1 MTEHQ
6 ILRKTHEMSM
16 AASAYRA
23 KHNELQTVKLLIAG
37 FTGSLKGWWDNYLT
51 QDQRN
56 YILTVTK
63 VEDGTNIPFMVET
76 LIISIIQSFMGDSN
90 IFDNKTNTLLHN
102 LRCPTLGDFRW
113 YVDNFI
119 MMVMTRADCKENFWK
134 EKFIAGLPPVFA
146 TKVREKLSQT
156 YDENLQELT
165 YGRIIAVIKNTAL
178 EICNNMKLEKQIK
191 RQKESGIKE
200 LGNFCAQYGYGGI
213 VPPSRKYKKNIKKPF
228 KRNQSFRK
236 NTLPFKKRKF
246 SNNKNFNK
254 KQIFQNK
261 NKGIVCFKCGRYGHM
276 KKDCRV
282 KEKINNLNM
291 SEELKEQIAKILLYE
306 SESEEENRSEEYI
319 DNLETSSEEESDCEC
334 EENPCSCSFSINV
347 ITSEAQLILEMV
359 EKIPNEEEKLEYL
372 SKLKEL
378 ILEDK
383 TNEESTSTP
392 EFSGYDFS
400 QILKKASM
408 KEKPVNIRELQR
420 EINELKGEVN
430 IIKTQLI
437 EIKHE
442 SYQQNEQI
450 KDILDKMQEQPSTSI
465 NENTVISQIKIIQ
478 QKWLIKATLKIGK
491 TYHKTFTALVDSGAD
506 LNCIR
511 EGLIPTQY
519 YEKTVQTL
527 RVANSN
533 KLKVKYKLSK
543 AYICNKGTYKKLIRP
558 SKSPWSC
565 TAFYVQ
571 NASEIERG
579 EPRMVINYKP
589 LNKVLKWIRYPLP
602 NKSELISRIYNAT
615 IFSKFDM
622 KSGYYQIKVKEED
635 KYKTAFVV
643 PFGKYEWNVMPM
655 GLKNAPSEFQN
666 IMNTILNPY
675 SKFALVYIDDV
686 LIFSESIEQH
696 LKHLRIFKNL
706 IKKNGM
712 VISKKKIKLAQTK
725 IRFLGHDIYQGTIT
739 PIKRSIEFS
748 EKFPDEIKEDKNQL
762 QRFLGCVNYIADFIP
777 KIRILCKPLYNRLR
791 KTQNLGHLS

>member
-1 MTEHQ
+1 
-6 ILRKTHEMSM
+6 
-16 AASAYRA
+16 
-23 KHNELQTVKLLIAG
+23 
-37 FTGSLKGWWDNYLT
+37 
-51 QDQRN
+51 
-56 YILTVTK
+56 
-63 VEDGTNIPFMVET
+63 
-76 LIISIIQSFMGDSN
+76 
-90 IFDNKTNTLLHN
+90 
-102 LRCPTLGDFRW
+102 
-113 YVDNFI
+113 
-119 MMVMTRADCKENFWK
+119 
-134 EKFIAGLPPVFA
+134 
-146 TKVREKLSQT
+146 
-156 YDENLQELT
+156 
-165 YGRIIAVIKNTAL
+165 
-178 EICNNMKLEKQIK
+178 
-191 RQKESGIKE
+191 
-200 LGNFCAQYGYGGI
+200 
-213 VPPSRKYKKNIKKPF
+213 
-228 KRNQSFRK
+228 
-236 NTLPFKKRKF
+236 
-246 SNNKNFNK
+246 
-254 KQIFQNK
+254 
-261 NKGIVCFKCGRYGHM
+261 M

-291 SEELKEQIAKILLYE
+291 SEELKEQIAKLLLYE
-306 SESEEENRSEEYI
+306 SESEEEENSSEEYI
-319 DNLETSSEEESDCEC
+319 DNIGTSSEEESECEC

-347 ITSEAQLILEMV
+347 ITSEAKLILEIV
-359 EKIPNEEEKLEYL
+359 EKLPNEEEKLEYL
-372 SKLKEL
+372 SKLKDL

-383 TNEESTSTP
+383 THEESTTL

-400 QILKKASM
+400 QILKKASI
-408 KEKPVNIRELQR
+408 KEKPVNIKDLQR
-420 EINELKGEVN
+420 EINELKEEIN

-437 EIKHE
+437 EIKQTT
-442 SYQQNEQI
+442 YQQNEQI
-450 KDILDKMQEQPSTSI
+450 KEILEQDKPSTSI
-465 NENTVISQIKIIQ
+465 NSEENIVIRQIKIIQ

-519 YEKTVQTL
+519 YEKTVQIL
-527 RVANSN
+527 RAANSN
-533 KLKVKYKLSK
+533 RLKVKYKLSK

-565 TAFYVQ
+565 AAFYVQ

-635 KYKTAFVV
+635 KYKTTFIV
-643 PFGKYEWNVMPM
+643 PFGQYEWNVMPM

-696 LKHLRIFKNL
+696 LKHLKIFKNL
-706 IKKNGM
+706 IKRNGM
-712 VISKKKIKLAQTK
+712 VISQKKIKLAQTK

-748 EKFPDEIKEDKNQL
+748 EKFPDEIKDKNQL

-777 KIRILCKPLYNRLR
+777 NIRILCKPLYNRLR
-791 KTQNLGHLS
+791 KNPKPWTPELTKIVQEVKAQVKSLPCLGIPNPEAQLIVETDASEQGYGGILKQKI